1 MQELIAVVEML
12 KKIFLIFPNFC
23 LGRGLIDL
31 ARNQFMDVFERFGEY
46 LVCCLF
52 FFTNSVMK
60 QCNPSF
66 SHFPPPFFLSV
77 QFRMIMPISENEQ
90 LSCVTFS

>member
-1 MQELIAVVEML
+1 ML

-46 LVCCLF
+46 LVCCLY
-52 FFTNSVMK
+52 
-60 QCNPSF
+60 
-66 SHFPPPFFLSV
+66 FLY
-77 QFRMIMPISENEQ
+77 EQ
-90 LSCVTFS
+90 WYEAM

>member
-46 LVCCLF
+46 LVCCLYF
-52 FFTNSVMK
+52 LYE
-60 QCNPSF
+60 QCYEA
-66 SHFPPPFFLSV
+66 
-77 QFRMIMPISENEQ
+77 M
-90 LSCVTFS
+90 